1 MKTTLAALG
10 LVLAGLGAQHAF
22 AQVAV
27 VPDPANVAVS
37 PAVVT
42 PYGYSTPYTYSNYN
56 PRLRGRGDAYR
67 GLGEYNLYTSNAY
80 INYEEA
86 RSRWMD
92 NKLKYA
98 MMYWERKR
106 IAREHLAAEAAERIA
121 TRDRWLKNRVPDI
134 PARLTSAQ
142 LNPYDGK
149 ITWPR
154 ELMGAEFAVWRQRL
168 NDLFAVP
175 SNERDTLHQY
185 EVKEAV
191 DVMKEILRE
200 EMLAMPS
207 NQYLATRKFL
217 ESLSWERQFTDPS
230 PVATTQQV
238 PAVQTAD
245 NSDL

>member
-10 LVLAGLGAQHAF
+10 LVLSGLGAESAF
-22 AQVAV
+22 AQIAV
-27 VPDPANVAVS
+27 VPEAANVTVAPSVAV
-37 PAVVT
+37 
-42 PYGYSTPYTYSNYN
+42 PYAYSTLN
-56 PRLRGRGDAYR
+56 PRLRGRGDLHR
-67 GLGEYNLYTSNAY
+67 GLGEYNLYTSNAF

-121 TRDRWLKNRVPDI
+121 TRDRWLKNRVPDV

-154 ELMGAEFAVWRQRL
+154 ELRGEEFAVWRQHL
-168 NDLFAVP
+168 ESLFSIPA
-175 SNERDTLHQY
+175 NERDTLHQY
-185 EVKEAV
+185 EVKESV
-191 DVMKEILRE
+191 DAMKDILRE
-200 EMLAMPS
+200 EILAMPS

-217 ESLSWERQFTDPS
+217 ESLSWERQFTDAT
-230 PVATTQQV
+230 PVSTAGNNV
-238 PAVQTAD
+238 GFVKTAD
-245 NSDL
+245 NSNP